1 MPELKT
7 EMTLK
12 EVNAFLNDLW
22 KDLIKPTW
30 QRDMSDD
37 DWGTAVY
44 VAGNVLPERHGDSV
58 LVCKMVNAYLTALE
72 IKAKE
77 GRKHERNDK

>member
-1 MPELKT
+1 MSELKT
-7 EMTLK
+7 DMTLK

-37 DWGTAVY
+37 DWYMAVLVGGT
-44 VAGNVLPERHGDSV
+44 VLPERHGDSV

>member
-1 MPELKT
+1 MSELKAD
-7 EMTLK
+7 MTLK

-37 DWGTAVY
+37 DWETAVY

-58 LVCKMVNAYLTALE
+58 LVCKMANAYLTALE

-77 GRKHERNDK
+77 GR